1 MCALVFIP
9 WVVMIFLI
17 TTSASV
23 GRGGGGGGGV
33 FPNRLSFFDY
43 ILPKHISLFGKRKET
58 NSNSNSNSKS
68 SSYDHY
74 TSYNQADPVLDLDQI
89 TSTTTNTLY
98 SDNKNKN
105 KKLLI
110 IKGGNI
116 ELAKAPEGI
125 TSKRPAPATAKF
137 QLNLRFL
144 ENYFSRALTLFIAD
158 PDILRISAKFLSWLV
173 WLSVA
178 LSFIGTLGF
187 DTKPLLSV
195 LVMSGITV
203 GLAGKDV
210 LNTTFIGLF
219 VLLCRPFKRG
229 YIIAISDGKNQYKGR
244 VVSWDMRYVK
254 IQDED
259 STIHLVPLS
268 MVYKNVVS
276 IIKKA

>member
-137 QLNLRFL
+137 QLNLRL
-144 ENYFSRALTLFIAD
+144 E
-158 PDILRISAKFLSWLV
+158 P
-173 WLSVA
+173 
-178 LSFIGTLGF
+178 
-187 DTKPLLSV
+187 
-195 LVMSGITV
+195 
-203 GLAGKDV
+203 
-210 LNTTFIGLF
+210 
-219 VLLCRPFKRG
+219 
-229 YIIAISDGKNQYKGR
+229 
-244 VVSWDMRYVK
+244 
-254 IQDED
+254 
-259 STIHLVPLS
+259 
-268 MVYKNVVS
+268 
-276 IIKKA
+276 